1 MRIAESDW
9 KKFKRVRALALERF
23 SQWVLDDA
31 ARIHARKSST
41 AYERYLELYRLFQD
55 RDRGMAKTFDDPR
68 RSTAS
73 LSLMLMWRQGL
84 VTEEEMSA
92 FSPELQHLARIEP

>member
-9 KKFKRVRALALERF
+9 KKFKRVRTLALERF
-23 SQWVLDDA
+23 SQRVLDDA
-31 ARIHARKSST
+31 ARIHARESST
-41 AYERYLELYRLFQD
+41 AYERYLELYRLFRDQD
-55 RDRGMAKTFDDPR
+55 REMAKAFDAPG

-73 LSLMLMWRQGL
+73 LSLMLMWRRGL

-92 FSPELQHLARIEP
+92 FSPELQRLVRLEP

>member
-1 MRIAESDW
+1 MRIAETDW
-9 KKFKRVRALALERF
+9 KQFKRVRALALERF
-23 SQWVLDDA
+23 SQRVLDDSV
-31 ARIHARKSST
+31 RIHGQESST

-55 RDRGMAKTFDDPR
+55 WDREMAKTFDAPR

-84 VTEEEMSA
+84 VTEEEISA
-92 FSPELQHLARIEP
+92 FSPELQRLARSEP